1 MSHKAL
7 WWDVPVSTQTDCF
20 LYLESERRTGDNDP
34 PMQENKPQATRPQ
47 SSVPSQRRHQFLP
60 TKEKNDKR
68 KSVRKRKEERE
79 IRDVRWEIKSQ
90 LGDFKSHFW
99 DVLSTKVNS
108 NDICTCIHNEC
119 TCTINWHRQIW
130 VNYDW
135 YARIIVYVGV
145 YTNSRGKYIGIHTW
159 L

>member
-1 MSHKAL
+1 MSCKAL

-20 LYLESERRTGDNDP
+20 LDLKSEKRTGDKDP

-79 IRDVRWEIKSQ
+79 IRDVRWEMKSQ
-90 LGDFKSHFW
+90 LGDFKSHLW
-99 DVLSTKVNS
+99 EVQTTKVNRI
-108 NDICTCIHNEC
+108 DICTCIHNEC

-145 YTNSRGKYIGIHTW
+145 YTNSRGKYIGVHTR